1 MKEILVIENLSK
13 SYENS
18 KVIDGVSLKI
28 KKGEFICI
36 IGASGCGKTTL
47 LNLIGGFIQSD
58 SGSIVL
64 KNHEVV
70 RPSKD
75 CVMIFQEFDQL
86 FPWKT
91 LKKNVEF
98 PLENSRSK
106 IPSAERSGMAQK
118 YIQMMKLQG
127 FENYYPL
134 QLSGGM
140 KQRTAIA
147 RALVTAPE
155 VLLMD
160 EPFGSLDAQTKA
172 KLQKTL
178 KEVWIETG
186 TTIVFVTHDVREAL
200 LLGDRI
206 VIMKKGGISHVLENG
221 DIPFSEK
228 WVSEVTEF
236 L

>member
-1 MKEILVIENLSK
+1 MNEILIIESLNK
-13 SYENS
+13 TYEQR
-18 KVIDGVSLKI
+18 KVVDNVDLKI

-47 LNLIGGFIQSD
+47 LNLIGGFIPKD
-58 SGSIVL
+58 SGRIIL
-64 KNHEVV
+64 NDREVV
-70 RPSKD
+70 RPLKE
-75 CVMIFQEFDQL
+75 CVMVFQEFDQL

-98 PLENSRSK
+98 PLESQKPK
-106 IPSAERSGMAQK
+106 ISTSERTRIALK

-147 RALVTAPE
+147 RALVTVPE
-155 VLLMD
+155 ILLMD

-172 KLQKTL
+172 ELQFAL
-178 KEVWIETG
+178 KEVWKETG

-200 LLGDRI
+200 LLADRI
-206 VIMKKGGISHVLENG
+206 VIMQKGRISQVMDNENV
-221 DIPFSEK
+221 PFAEER
-228 WVSEVTEF
+228 VSEVTAF